1 MKYIG
6 LTLLVFS
13 GYFAYRSYRAEL
25 LYSERLLGEL
35 ISLLREHRHKVGFL
49 LMPMSRWVGGFD
61 SELLMSLGVL
71 DALEKLPPREAFM
84 SFKSKLRIPLSAIAV
99 LGDFFEYS
107 GTQDGTLELSRCDS
121 TLAVLEK
128 IHSEEKG
135 RTASRLKLA
144 LAIGFAVILGTLI
157 IML

>member
-6 LTLLVFS
+6 LTLLVIS
-13 GYFAYRSYRAEL
+13 GYLAYRSYRAEL

-84 SFKSKLRIPLSAIAV
+84 SFKSKLRLPPSALAA
-99 LGDFFEYS
+99 LDDFFEYS

-121 TLAVLEK
+121 TLAALEK
-128 IHSEEKG
+128 IHGEEKG
-135 RTASRLKLA
+135 RAASRLKLA